1 MTKLYNVD
9 QIATQLNISVKA
21 VRNKIYKIGL
31 KKVKTKDKRALYNE
45 NQIESLSMDN
55 CLYYPLK
62 TTVIYYIY
70 ESKMNKL

>member
-9 QIATQLNISVKA
+9 QISEQLNISVKA

-55 CLYYPLK
+55 CIYYPLK

>member
-55 CLYYPLK
+55 CIYYPLK
-62 TTVIYYIY
+62 TTITYYIY
-70 ESKMNKL
+70 ESKMNKS

>member
-9 QIATQLNISVKA
+9 QIAIQLNISVKA

-62 TTVIYYIY
+62 TTIIYYIY
-70 ESKMNKL
+70 ESKMNKS

>member
-62 TTVIYYIY
+62 TTIIYYIY
-70 ESKMNKL
+70 ESKMNKS

>member
-55 CLYYPLK
+55 CIYYPLK

>member
-9 QIATQLNISVKA
+9 QIALQLNISVKA

-55 CLYYPLK
+55 CLYYALK
-62 TTVIYYIY
+62 TIVTYYIY

>member
-21 VRNKIYKIGL
+21 VRNKISKKGV
-31 KKVKTKDKRALYNE
+31 KKVKTKNRRALYSQS
-45 NQIESLSMDN
+45 QIESINIDRN
-55 CLYYPLK
+55 KYYPLK
-62 TTVIYYIY
+62 TTVTYYIY

>member
-1 MTKLYNVD
+1 MNKLYNVD

-55 CLYYPLK
+55 CIYYPLK

>member
-1 MTKLYNVD
+1 MNKLYNVD
-9 QIATQLNISVKA
+9 QIAAQLNISVKA

-55 CLYYPLK
+55 CKYYPLK

>member
-1 MTKLYNVD
+1 MNKLYNVD

-21 VRNKIYKIGL
+21 VRNKLSKKGV
-31 KKVKTKDKRALYNE
+31 KKVKTKNRRALYSQS
-45 NQIESLSMDN
+45 QIESINIDRN
-55 CLYYPLK
+55 KYYHLK